1 MTSPSTETAAFESKD
16 YNHKEFQTLKLI
28 LRVRRLYKQQQV
40 RNSVEL
46 EGKINIAGL
55 WHQLPTAVALLLS
68 LLTET

>member
-1 MTSPSTETAAFESKD
+1 MTSPSTETAAFEGKD

-28 LRVRRLYKQQQV
+28 LRARRLYKQQQV
-40 RNSVEL
+40 RNSIEL

-55 WHQLPTAVALLLS
+55 WRQLPTAVALLLS